1 MATIPELLD
10 GHVTL
15 EVECLDRLYLN
26 GYIGRLA
33 TGGGLIAFMREQL
46 GKPIPSPVVLGQISE
61 GFREA
66 VKAQAER
73 EEIPIY
79 QFRHKERKDDIA
91 NGFRR
96 QRQVRDEIVFIGIAQ
111 EKAQAFNG
119 KKVNGRFEFN
129 RDKTVYV
136 NHYYFYIDDEDFGPL
151 FLKVCSYAP
160 WSTKLCLNGH
170 EWTKRQLEKKGIAY
184 EALDN
189 GFLSCAAAEQLQEIC
204 DSLGP
209 QDIDRVFRKWLRR
222 IPLPLRAQDREAGY
236 DWDLSI
242 WQMEVSL
249 TQIFDRPLRGREFFE
264 EIIRDNLDLGRPDR
278 VQLIFDRVVTKKTPG
293 AFGTRVIQN
302 GVHPSLHIE
311 YKNFDLKQYFK
322 EGRGCRTE
330 GTFRNPHDFGVNKGL
345 SNLPY
350 LQQIGRQINRRLLE
364 VERVSHNSGLSG
376 DSIQRVVQPTVTE
389 NGEKAPSLK
398 FGQPRVMALLL
409 ALTLFQHLID
419 GFYNRD
425 LRSLVTH
432 LLGVT
437 TEQYTASQMTYDL
450 RRLRLKGLIF
460 RPPRTNRYFVTP
472 YGWKVARLFARLE
485 SRVFR
490 PAMAMFTANDA
501 VLPFPLRKALDHVDA
516 QLDVL
521 IYDAFPQAS

>member
-264 EIIRDNLDLGRPDR
+264 EIIRDNLDLGRRDR